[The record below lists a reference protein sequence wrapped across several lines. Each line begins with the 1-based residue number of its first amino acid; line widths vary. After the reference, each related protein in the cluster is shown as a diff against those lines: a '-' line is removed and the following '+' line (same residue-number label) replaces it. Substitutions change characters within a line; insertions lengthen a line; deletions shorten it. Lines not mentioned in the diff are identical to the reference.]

1 MREELPAPQIKK
13 EPDERKNSSASA
25 SSEGSRGSDVKIKKQ
40 KRNSVA
46 DEDWGE
52 FFGDGVKAENNGD
65 EDLVMKDEPTMA
77 KSSDAPATKCELVL
91 SYQLDS
97 AQALRAAK
105 PLTAHIKSS
114 ESTKAAA
121 STKKNLLEDESS
133 EDDDVAA
140 DG

>member
-1 MREELPAPQIKK
+1 MHIQ
-13 EPDERKNSSASA
+13 
-25 SSEGSRGSDVKIKKQ
+25 RGVAIYTLAQHPRRTHSPHSDPT
-40 KRNSVA
+40 A
-46 DEDWGE
+46 L
-52 FFGDGVKAENNGD
+52 A
-65 EDLVMKDEPTMA
+65 TMA

-105 PLTAHIKSS
+105 ALTAHNKSS